1 MFLFSLS
8 PSPLSLK
15 KNHNRIKNK
24 IFKKEGSEFRHLL
37 YQGQGGGDK
46 QEVGVGHRQLGTDRG
61 PRKSRK
67 FLNYFVFA
75 WFVDLHSSES
85 GLESPV
91 NLG

>member
-1 MFLFSLS
+1 M
-8 PSPLSLK
+8 
-15 KNHNRIKNK
+15 
-24 IFKKEGSEFRHLL
+24 
-37 YQGQGGGDK
+37 
-46 QEVGVGHRQLGTDRG
+46 GHRQLGTDRG